1 MFRESLEQKAHVAP
15 REEITSADFARNESK
30 GLCTSPYLHAAC
42 EAFWRITDQMTA
54 KAGGDGGSDL
64 SCDVDSEF
72 ERFAKLLRERQR
84 ICHAVATTP
93 ANSIEAL
100 TTKKQVVCEIAR
112 EEGASETANRLI
124 ASLFADFDRLTGTRS
139 VGRVKRLAERV
150 KGLEACQAGNESD
163 DSHLVS
169 ACIEFWRV
177 WESAE
182 RLWEEIE
189 SFEIGGGQVPIE
201 ADGKASECLGALEAS
216 IVALTEKEARSV
228 DGIVAKMEVFAISLL
243 FQDCMEG
250 LRLLAASL
258 FDDLDRVI
266 AAYRPD
272 TRTSFCKGVSDRRTV
287 VGKDF
292 LAVGKR

>member
-1 MFRESLEQKAHVAP
+1 MEQKAHVAP
-15 REEITSADFARNESK
+15 REEITSADFARNDSE
-30 GLCTSPYLHAAC
+30 GLCTRPYLHAAC
-42 EAFWRITDQMTA
+42 EAFWRITDQMPATA
-54 KAGGDGGSDL
+54 DGSFGGELSSD
-64 SCDVDSEF
+64 DDAEF
-72 ERFAKLLRERQR
+72 ERFAELLRERRR
-84 ICHAVATTP
+84 ICHAVAATP
-93 ANSIEAL
+93 ANSMESL
-100 TTKKQVVCEIAR
+100 TTKKEIVYEITR

-124 ASLFADFDRLTGTRS
+124 ASLFADFDRLMGTRS
-139 VGRVKRLAERV
+139 VGQVKRLAKRME
-150 KGLEACQAGNESD
+150 GMDACVAASESD
-163 DSHLVS
+163 DSHLFS
-169 ACIEFWRV
+169 ACIGFWQV

-189 SFEIGGGQVPIE
+189 SIEIGGGQVPIE